1 MAKTLETNPLRR
13 VASTVGVLEQQQV
26 TSASDAMLRHT
37 GDDVGASAQLH
48 RIVVVGGGAGG
59 VELVTRLGDRLG
71 RRGHAQVTLIDSAL
85 THVWKPLLHEF
96 AAGTLSIDHD
106 ALDYAAQARRHH
118 FTFRLGAMEGLDREQ
133 REVVVA
139 PSCDEK
145 GEEITPRRRIG
156 YDTLVIAVG
165 SMNND
170 FGTPGVHEH
179 TIRLE
184 TKDDADRFHRQLID
198 TSIRANSRPGPLGH
212 GAISIAIVGGG
223 ATGVELCAEL
233 HRATRTLASYGLER
247 IDPDR
252 DVRIVLIEAGPRIL
266 PALHERLSS
275 AALDLLHGLGIE
287 VMTGRRVT
295 GVDAAG
301 VMLDGGERIEAD
313 LKVWAAGV
321 KAPDFLKEIG
331 GLETNRLNQLVVRD
345 TLQTTRD
352 DAIFAL
358 GDCAAAP
365 LPDGKIVPPRAQ
377 AAHQEASLLA
387 RSLCARIQGRPL
399 FAFRYRDFG
408 SLVSFGDYTAI
419 GNVVGQLTGRNLW
432 VAGRFARLMYWSLY
446 RMHLL
451 ALHGVVRVVLD
462 TLAHW
467 LKRRDEPRV
476 KLH

>member
-1 MAKTLETNPLRR
+1 MRANPDAILK
-13 VASTVGVLEQQQV
+13 QQPA
-26 TSASDAMLRHT
+26 TSAADAARRP
-37 GDDVGASAQLH
+37 VENAAASAEPQLH

-59 VELVTRLGDRLG
+59 LELVTRLGDRLG
-71 RRGHAQVTLIDSAL
+71 RHGRAQVALVDGAL

-118 FTFRLGAMEGLDREQ
+118 FTFRLGAMEGLDREHH
-133 REVVVA
+133 EVIVA
-139 PSCDEK
+139 PSYDER
-145 GEEITPRRRIG
+145 GVEITPRRRIG

-170 FGTPGVHEH
+170 FGTPGVREH

-198 TSIRANSRPGPLGH
+198 TCIRANSTPTSSGH
-212 GAISIAIVGGG
+212 GAVSIAIVGGG
-223 ATGVELCAEL
+223 ATGVELCAQL
-233 HRATRTLASYGLER
+233 HSATRALAWYGLER

-252 DVRIVLIEAGPRIL
+252 DVRIVLIEAGGRIL
-266 PALHERLSS
+266 PALHERLSK
-275 AALDLLHGLGIE
+275 AALDLLHDLGIE

-295 GVDAAG
+295 GIDAAG
-301 VMLDGGERIEAD
+301 VMLDGGERVDAD
-313 LKVWAAGV
+313 LKVWAAGI
-321 KAPDFLKEIG
+321 KAPDFLKDIG

-365 LPDGKIVPPRAQ
+365 LPDAKTVPPRAQ

-387 RSLCARIQGRPL
+387 RSLRARIDGRPL
-399 FAFRYRDFG
+399 LAFHYHDFG
-408 SLVSFGDYTAI
+408 SLVSFGEYTAI
-419 GNVVGQLTGRNLW
+419 GNVIGQITGRNLW

-451 ALHGVVRVVLD
+451 ALHGVVRLALD
-462 TLAHW
+462 TVADW